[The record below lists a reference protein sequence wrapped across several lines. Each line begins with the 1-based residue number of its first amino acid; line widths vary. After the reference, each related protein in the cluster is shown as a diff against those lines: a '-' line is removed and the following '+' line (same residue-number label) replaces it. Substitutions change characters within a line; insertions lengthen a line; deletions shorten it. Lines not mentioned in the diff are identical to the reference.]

1 MKYTKELRLD
11 IGFQIYSGEITYGQA
26 MEKYDIGMSSLKEYV
41 RLYREVNGLPGMKK
55 DSQNVQLAAIKCTEP
70 NTLEE
75 YEAMSKE
82 ELISELVKA
91 RIAEAR
97 LKKGYEVKGD
107 GTVIRYDKKN
117 IK

>member
-1 MKYTKELRLD
+1 MKYTREQRLD
-11 IGFQIYSGEITYGQA
+11 IGREIYTGVITYVQA
-26 MEKYDIGMSSLKEYV
+26 SEKYDLRICTLKEYV
-41 RLYREVNGLPGMKK
+41 RLYRETNKLPRMKPGRESAMFK
-55 DSQNVQLAAIKCTEP
+55 SSEP

-75 YEAMSKE
+75 YESMSKE
-82 ELISELVKA
+82 ELINELVKA